1 LSYAQQALSQQL
13 QQESGTEMDTLV
25 SGVKKFIKAYGKK
38 KGYSYIYGTGD
49 AASVLY
55 AEDKYDITKDIIK
68 ALNDKYKTAA
78 KTEEREEKVE
88 EKAEV
93 KTEEKK

>member
-1 LSYAQQALSQQL
+1 
-13 QQESGTEMDTLV
+13 M
-25 SGVKKFIKAYGKK
+25 GKK

-68 ALNDKYKTAA
+68 ALNDKYKAA
-78 KTEEREEKVE
+78 ARRKKSRR
-88 EKAEV
+88 KAEV

>member
-1 LSYAQQALSQQL
+1 V
-13 QQESGTEMDTLV
+13 D
-25 SGVKKFIKAYGKK
+25 KKIHQTYGER

-55 AEDKYDITKDIIK
+55 AEDKYDITKDIK

-78 KTEEREEKVE
+78 KTEEKVE

-93 KTEEKK
+93 KTEENKFLFITIKNLILELEWGFGTVLSV